1 VVLPAWR
8 LLAVLLL
15 VGAAG
20 AAAAGGAW
28 VLQDPRLHMEL
39 LGAGAAAVCF
49 GAAGSDGTVLAT
61 RSTLSQLLL
70 LLLPGA
76 ACAVALLLGWDT
88 DAGCEGAL
96 GCSLPVSDAVR
107 DKPRN
112 SATCLCV
119 LKVRP
124 QGL

>member
-1 VVLPAWR
+1 M
-8 LLAVLLL
+8 
-15 VGAAG
+15 
-20 AAAAGGAW
+20 
-28 VLQDPRLHMEL
+28 LQDPRLHMEL

-49 GAAGSDGTVLAT
+49 GAAGSNGTELAT
-61 RSTLSQLLL
+61 RSTPVQLLL

-76 ACAVALLLGWDT
+76 GCAVVQLLGWDT
-88 DAGCEGAL
+88 DAGCKGAL
-96 GCSLPVSDAVR
+96 GCSLPVIAAVR
-107 DKPRN
+107 DKPMN